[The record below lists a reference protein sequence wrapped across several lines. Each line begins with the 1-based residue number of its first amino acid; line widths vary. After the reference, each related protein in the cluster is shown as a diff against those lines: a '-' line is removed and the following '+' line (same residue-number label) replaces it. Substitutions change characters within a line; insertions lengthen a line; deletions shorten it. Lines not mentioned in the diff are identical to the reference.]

1 MMLDNKW
8 NMFNLLISGL
18 DKATQ
23 QTLSMMYMQEKNH
36 EFINNQQ
43 EHKKLV
49 KEVADEVLS
58 RISATVDV
66 TDIVEKIE
74 ELDKAIKKLGK

>member
-1 MMLDNKW
+1 MYDNRS
-8 NMFNLLISGL
+8 NMFRMLISGL

-23 QTLSMMYMQEKNH
+23 QTLSIMYARERSYELMNKQKER
-36 EFINNQQ
+36 E
-43 EHKKLV
+43 KLV
-49 KEVADEVLS
+49 KDVADEVLS